1 MLHLADVKVKENIMG
16 MKVKAKLKNGV
27 VHVKALAKHEMSTY
41 NMMEKKTGNRDDAN
55 FITHIS
61 ATVNGE
67 TVWDAST
74 SQFLSKNPIF
84 KFAFKGIGAKG
95 DKVEMH
101 WVDRKGKTG
110 KGKGKIK

>member
-1 MLHLADVKVKENIMG
+1 MAGI
-16 MKVKAKLKNGV
+16 KVKAKLKNGV
-27 VHVKALAKHEMSTY
+27 VKVKAMAKHAMMTY
-41 NMMEKKTGNRDDAN
+41 NMAEKKTGSRDNAN

-67 TVWDAST
+67 TVFDMST

-84 KFAFKGIGAKG
+84 KFQFKGIGKKG
-95 DKVEMH
+95 DKVLL
-101 WVDRKGKTG
+101 VATDLKGKTL

>member
-1 MLHLADVKVKENIMG
+1 MKVKGKLKGDVVKVKAM
-16 MKVKAKLKNGV
+16 
-27 VHVKALAKHEMSTY
+27 AKHSMTTY
-41 NMMEKKTGNRDDAN
+41 NQAEKKTGDRENAD

-67 TVWDAST
+67 TVFESST

-84 KFAFKGIGAKG
+84 KFQFKGAKKG
-95 DKVEMH
+95 DKILMN
-101 WVDRKGKTG
+101 WTSRKGKTG

>member
-1 MLHLADVKVKENIMG
+1 

-27 VHVKALAKHEMSTY
+27 IKVKAMAKHPMTTY
-41 NMMEKKTGNRDDAN
+41 NQAEKKTGNKDDAN
-55 FITHIS
+55 FITHI
-61 ATVNGE
+61 TGTINGKE
-67 TVWDAST
+67 VIDMST

-84 KFAFKGIGAKG
+84 KFEIKG
-95 DKVEMH
+95 DEFKSGDKLEMS

>member
-1 MLHLADVKVKENIMG
+1 

-27 VHVKALAKHEMSTY
+27 VKVKAMAKHKMSTY
-41 NMMEKKTGNRDDAN
+41 NQAEKKTGNKDDAN

-61 ATVNGE
+61 GTLKSTGE
-67 TVWDAST
+67 TIFDMST

-84 KFAFKGIGAKG
+84 KFQFKGAQKG
-95 DKVEMH
+95 DKVLMS

>member
-1 MLHLADVKVKENIMG
+1 MAGI
-16 MKVKAKLKNGV
+16 KVKAKLKNGV
-27 VHVKALAKHEMSTY
+27 VNVKAMAKHAMMTY
-41 NMMEKKTGNRDDAN
+41 NMAEKKTGSRDNAN

-67 TVWDAST
+67 TVFDMST

-84 KFAFKGIGAKG
+84 KFQFKGIGKKG
-95 DKVEMH
+95 DKVEMVA
-101 WVDRKGKTG
+101 VDRKGKTY